1 MKKSRILSN
10 TQTFYEGKSEILIA
24 FEENLFP
31 SRKLYNFDKNEWKE
45 TDLDRNEF
53 MSMYF
58 FKKSFLEKYDHIPLS
73 EKENKLLNRDFGY
86 KNVDQLMDAFN
97 NTENDEEL
105 ND

>member
-1 MKKSRILSN
+1 
-10 TQTFYEGKSEILIA
+10 
-24 FEENLFP
+24 
-31 SRKLYNFDKNEWKE
+31 
-45 TDLDRNEF
+45 
-53 MSMYF
+53 MYF